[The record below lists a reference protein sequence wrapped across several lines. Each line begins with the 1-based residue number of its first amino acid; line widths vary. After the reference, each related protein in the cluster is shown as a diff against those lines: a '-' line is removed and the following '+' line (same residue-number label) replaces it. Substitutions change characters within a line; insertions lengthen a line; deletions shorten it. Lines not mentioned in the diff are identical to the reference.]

1 MRKLSTLLLLGLL
14 AGLLAPTAAR
24 AGGDDK
30 KPILQ
35 KEDKLTAD
43 DAMDKVR
50 DQRHAKVYSVKLKG
64 GTTYRIDMRTKDNP
78 QNFDPFLR
86 LEDAAGKQLAEDDDG
101 GGFPNAKL
109 MFKADK
115 DGTYKV
121 VATTFGPGMTGSY
134 TLTVREATK
143 ADQDEQKAQDKLLE
157 AQRELQKK
165 FLEIQK
171 KVNEIRSA
179 GAEEQ
184 KEKLAALVK
193 DLRER
198 KDKLDQMDI
207 QFAMSLAQALE
218 SNKELAAKAYTD
230 LGKALTESSNAQFA
244 RAGKML
250 EGSARRITLPGK
262 VMNLTGKT
270 MEGKEVSLK
279 DYRGKVVLVDFW
291 ATWCG
296 PCIAELPNVRKLYKQ
311 YHDKGFEVVA
321 ISVDANKDA
330 LVKFLEKEKL
340 PWVCIHDVPGDESL
354 SNHFGVMF
362 IPLPILVDRE
372 GRVVSMN
379 ARGPEL
385 ERLLEKHVG
394 DKGN

>member
-1 MRKLSTLLLLGLL
+1 MLSTLLLLGLL
-14 AGLLAPTAAR
+14 AGLLAPAAR
-24 AGGDDK
+24 AGDEK
-30 KPILQ
+30 KPILK
-35 KEDKLTAD
+35 KEDKLTAED
-43 DAMDKVR
+43 PRDTVR
-50 DQRHAKVYSVKLKG
+50 KQSHAKVYTVKLKG
-64 GTTYRIDMRTKDNP
+64 GTTYRIDMTTTDDGK
-78 QNFDPFLR
+78 NFDPFLR
-86 LEDAAGKQLAEDDDG
+86 LEDAKGKQLALDDDG

-109 MFKADK
+109 I
-115 DGTYKV
+115 YKV
-121 VATTFGPGMTGSY
+121 ENDGSYKVIATTFAPNMVGDY
-134 TLTVREATK
+134 TITVKQATK
-143 ADQDEQKAQDKLLE
+143 QDEEELKARDKLQE

-207 QFAMSLAQALE
+207 QLAMSLAQALE
-218 SNKELAAKAYTD
+218 SNKELAAKAYID

-250 EGSARRITLPGK
+250 EGSARRINLPGK

-296 PCIAELPNVRKLYKQ
+296 PCIAELPNVKKLYKQ

-385 ERLLEKHVG
+385 ERLLDKHVG